1 MAADTGQQT
10 NSAGLVLMHDSTNAD
25 IDIIAIHGLD
35 TKSPNTWT
43 WKDPNDATK
52 QINWLQNAEML
63 PSVVGRAR
71 IFTCDWPADM
81 FQKSIPSTLEES
93 AQFLLH
99 SITLRLEQ
107 SRKAGEDRPLF
118 FIASCLGGIILIKAL
133 EIDRHNGDDIG
144 LSSLTAATRGIV
156 FLATPFQGT
165 AFEDMPDLT
174 VKVWAAFKDQTA
186 TALIEYTKEPT
197 PDLDELVR
205 RFIRLQQE
213 KDYHVF
219 AFWEAHDTSLLS
231 KIHLGWMFSKRAS
244 QAWYAVF
251 FLSVELFSPW
261 LLVLCLLWRLAFP
274 LYQPKQ
280 LVNKSSATAR
290 ILEEQRLDRCHALMN
305 KFGDRCDDYHH
316 VARKVKQIVEK
327 IREGTP
333 LEQADK
339 LIREKHYTTDRLKIE
354 RLSGRPLA
362 MDQCYINLAIVEQSG
377 QDAARSKKERET
389 APSPFSILDRQK
401 VEAPDKTM
409 QVELSAIFNE
419 RKGSDDRPM
428 HPRRILIRGRAGVGK
443 TTLCK
448 KIVYEFTKG
457 TWGKWNELF
466 DRVLWVPLRN
476 LKHEGRRKMPV
487 YAFEDLLS
495 HEFLPTNKRSL
506 AEALSRVLDA
516 ESSKTLF
523 LLDGLDEVSQDLTGD
538 AGMARFLNRLLS
550 QPSVI
555 ITARPSAAPPA
566 NLDLELET
574 IGFGPD
580 QVNEYIEKSFTN
592 PDTGATDQTKVGKVK
607 SFLQERWLLQGLVR
621 IPIQLDALCYTWD
634 DLQPDEIPNT
644 MTGMYK
650 KIALKLWKKDVERL
664 AKRHNGDLVTA
675 SQITSSDAEDLVA
688 DEVYFLEGL
697 AFTGLHN
704 DVIDFNAK
712 DRDVVSTEFRRQGML
727 LDKVLPH
734 LSFVRTSDPSSAA
747 KYRSYHFIHLTFQEY
762 FAARYFVRQWKNQGQ
777 LQFLTLRTRYDIFWR
792 FVAGLLDG
800 VGQAL
805 DFINTVEGEPLDL
818 LGPTHQR
825 LVMHCLSEISS
836 SLPMREMLEKRLAQ
850 WLLLESTFNKTALLA
865 SEVEFPELALKISL
879 LEESTDVQIRIMRS
893 LANRA
898 SIPPSIIEQ
907 VAARLDHAD
916 WVVRGNTVEV
926 LCRRSELPE
935 AVLKAVAARLDD
947 GKKNV
952 RHAAVE
958 ALGRRSE
965 LPEAVLKAV
974 AARLDDGK
982 KIVRYAA
989 VEALGRRSELP
1000 EAVLKA
1006 VAARLD
1012 DSDWY
1017 VQYTAVEAL
1026 GRRSELPE
1034 AVLKAVAAWL
1044 DDDNEDVR
1052 RAAVK
1057 ALDGRSE
1064 LPEAVLKAVAARLDD
1079 SDWYVQYTAVEA
1091 LGRRSELPEAM
1102 LMAVAARLDDGNWYV
1117 RHAAVE
1123 ALCGRLELP
1132 EAVLMAVAAR
1142 LNHVDWLVRG
1152 AAVKAL
1158 GGRSELPEAVL
1169 MAVAARL
1176 NHADWLV
1183 RSAAVEALYG
1193 RLELPE
1199 VAWIDHA
1206 DWLVRGAAV
1215 QALCGRSELP
1225 EAARLDDGDKNVQGA
1240 AIEALDG
1247 RSELLDAVLI
1257 AVAARINHAD
1267 WLVRRAAVR
1276 ALGRRLEL
1284 PQPVLTAVA
1293 ARVDHADWLVRRAA
1307 VKALCGRSELPEAAR
1322 LDDGDENVQGAVI
1335 EALDGRS
1342 ELPDTVLMAVAARLD
1357 YDDWRVRGAAVK
1369 ALGRRS
1375 ELPEAVLKAV
1385 AARLDDDYD
1394 EVRGAAVE
1402 ALGERSEL
1410 PDTVLMAVAAWVD
1423 HGNWRVRGAAVKALG
1438 RLSELPQAVLTAVAA
1453 RLDDDD
1459 DEVRGAAVEALGE
1472 RSELPEAV
1480 LMAVAARLNHVHRRV
1495 RDAAVEVL
1503 LHKNEKL
1510 SRILKGSLI
1519 ASFYKALLER
1529 SFMEQLSWYIEEDGY
1544 YVNMPGGI
1552 VSLSVDIP
1560 QNEVREW
1567 IKGARLSIYKRWGE
1581 LV

>member
-1 MAADTGQQT
+1 MSADTGQQT

-71 IFTCDWPADM
+71 IFICDWPADM

-99 SITLRLEQ
+99 SITLHLEQ
-107 SRKAGEDRPLF
+107 NRKAGEDRPLF

-251 FLSVELFSPW
+251 FLSVKLFSPW

-305 KFGDRCDDYHH
+305 KFGDRCNDYDH
-316 VARKVKQIVEK
+316 VAREVKQIVEK
-327 IREGTP
+327 IRQGTP

-389 APSPFSILDRQK
+389 APSSFSILDRQK

-409 QVELSAIFNE
+409 QVDLLAIFNE
-419 RKGSDDRPM
+419 RKGSDDRLI

-487 YAFEDLLS
+487 YGFEDLLS

-607 SFLQERWLLQGLVR
+607 SFLQERWLIQGLVR

-634 DLQPDEIPNT
+634 DFQPDEIPNT
-644 MTGMYK
+644 MTGMYQ

-734 LSFVRTSDPSSAA
+734 LSFVRTSGPSSAA

-777 LQFLTLRTRYDIFWR
+777 LQFLTLRSKTTGITASAPADFLRKHKYTARYDIFWR

-836 SLPMREMLEKRLAQ
+836 SLPRREMLEKRLAQ

-865 SEVEFPELALKISL
+865 SEVEFPELALKTSL

-893 LANRA
+893 LAHRA

-974 AARLDDGK
+974 AARLDDSDWY
-982 KIVRYAA
+982 VRYAA
-989 VEALGRRSELP
+989 VEALGRRL
-1000 EAVLKA
+1000 
-1006 VAARLD
+1006 
-1012 DSDWY
+1012 
-1017 VQYTAVEAL
+1017 
-1026 GRRSELPE
+1026 ELPE

-1091 LGRRSELPEAM
+1091 LGRRSELPEAV

-1183 RSAAVEALYG
+1183 RGAAVEALYG

-1215 QALCGRSELP
+1215 
-1225 EAARLDDGDKNVQGA
+1225 
-1240 AIEALDG
+1240 
-1247 RSELLDAVLI
+1247 
-1257 AVAARINHAD
+1257 
-1267 WLVRRAAVR
+1267 
-1276 ALGRRLEL
+1276 
-1284 PQPVLTAVA
+1284 
-1293 ARVDHADWLVRRAA
+1293 
-1307 VKALCGRSELPEAAR
+1307 KALCGRSELPEAAR
-1322 LDDGDENVQGAVI
+1322 LDDGDENVQGAAI

-1342 ELPDTVLMAVAARLD
+1342 ELPDTVLIAVAARLD

-1375 ELPEAVLKAV
+1375 ELPQAVLTAV

-1394 EVRGAAVE
+1394 EVRDAAVE

-1410 PDTVLMAVAAWVD
+1410 PDTVLMAVAARLNYD
-1423 HGNWRVRGAAVKALG
+1423 NWRVRGAAVKALG
-1438 RLSELPQAVLTAVAA
+1438 RRSELPQAVLTAVAA
-1453 RLDDDD
+1453 RLDDDH

>member
-1 MAADTGQQT
+1 MAADTVQQT
-10 NSAGLVLMHDSTNAD
+10 NSEGLVLMHDSTNAD

-93 AQFLLH
+93 AKFLLN

-107 SRKAGEDRPLF
+107 NRNAGEDRPLF

-133 EIDRHNGDDIG
+133 EIDHHNGDDTS

-165 AFEDMPDLT
+165 AFKDMPDLT

-231 KIHLGWMFSKRAS
+231 KIYLGWLFSKRAS

-251 FLSVELFSPW
+251 CLSVALFSPW
-261 LLVLCLLWRLAFP
+261 LLVLCLLWGLAFP

-280 LVNKSSATAR
+280 LVNKSSATAK

-305 KFGDRCDDYHH
+305 KFGDRCNDYHH

-419 RKGSDDRPM
+419 RKGSDDRLM

-495 HEFLPTNKRSL
+495 HDFLPTNKRSL

-555 ITARPSAAPPA
+555 ITARPSAPPPA
-566 NLDLELET
+566 SLDLELET

-607 SFLQERWLLQGLVR
+607 SFLQERWLIQGLVR
-621 IPIQLDALCYTWD
+621 IPIQLDALCYVWD
-634 DLQPDEIPNT
+634 DFEPDEIPNT
-644 MTGMYK
+644 MTGIYK

-664 AKRHNGDLVTA
+664 AKRHNGDPVTA

-712 DRDVVSTEFRRQGML
+712 DRDVVSTEFRRQGIL

-734 LSFVRTSDPSSAA
+734 ISFMRTSDPSSAA

-777 LQFLTLRTRYDIFWR
+777 LQFLTLGSKGTGTTASAPADFLRKHKYTARYDIFWR

-800 VGQAL
+800 IGQAL

-836 SLPMREMLEKRLAQ
+836 SLPKREMLEKRLAQ
-850 WLLLESTFNKTALLA
+850 WLLFESTFNKTALLA
-865 SEVEFPELALKISL
+865 SEVEFPELALKTSL
-879 LEESTDVQIRIMRS
+879 LEESTDVYRRILRS
-893 LANRA
+893 LVNRA

-907 VAARLDHAD
+907 VAARLDDGD
-916 WVVRGNTVEV
+916 WIVRGAAVEA
-926 LCRRSELPE
+926 LGGRSELPE

-947 GKKNV
+947 GEKGV
-952 RHAAVE
+952 RRAAVE
-958 ALGRRSE
+958 ALGGRSE

-974 AARLDDGK
+974 AARLDDGDED
-982 KIVRYAA
+982 VRGAAVEALGGRSELPEAVFKAMAARLDDGDWYVRLAA

-1000 EAVLKA
+1000 EAVL
-1006 VAARLD
+1006 
-1012 DSDWY
+1012 
-1017 VQYTAVEAL
+1017 
-1026 GRRSELPE
+1026 
-1034 AVLKAVAAWL
+1034 
-1044 DDDNEDVR
+1044 
-1052 RAAVK
+1052 
-1057 ALDGRSE
+1057 
-1064 LPEAVLKAVAARLDD
+1064 
-1079 SDWYVQYTAVEA
+1079 
-1091 LGRRSELPEAM
+1091 
-1102 LMAVAARLDDGNWYV
+1102 MAVAARLDDVEWDV

-1123 ALCGRLELP
+1123 ALRGRSELPEAARLDDGDDAVEALGGRPELP
-1132 EAVLMAVAAR
+1132 EAVLMTAAAR
-1142 LNHVDWLVRG
+1142 LNHDDWLVRG
-1152 AAVKAL
+1152 AAVEAL

-1176 NHADWLV
+1176 DHADWRV
-1183 RSAAVEALYG
+1183 RGAAVEALCG
-1193 RLELPE
+1193 RSELPE
-1199 VAWIDHA
+1199 AVLMAVAAWLDHD

-1215 QALCGRSELP
+1215 EALCGRSELPEAVLMAVAAWLDHDDWLVRGAAAEALCGRSELP
-1225 EAARLDDGDKNVQGA
+1225 EAAR
-1240 AIEALDG
+1240 
-1247 RSELLDAVLI
+1247 
-1257 AVAARINHAD
+1257 
-1267 WLVRRAAVR
+1267 
-1276 ALGRRLEL
+1276 
-1284 PQPVLTAVA
+1284 
-1293 ARVDHADWLVRRAA
+1293 
-1307 VKALCGRSELPEAAR
+1307 R
-1322 LDDGDENVQGAVI
+1322 LDNGDENV
-1335 EALDGRS
+1335 R
-1342 ELPDTVLMAVAARLD
+1342 R
-1357 YDDWRVRGAAVK
+1357 AAVK

-1375 ELPEAVLKAV
+1375 ELPK
-1385 AARLDDDYD
+1385 
-1394 EVRGAAVE
+1394 
-1402 ALGERSEL
+1402 
-1410 PDTVLMAVAAWVD
+1410 
-1423 HGNWRVRGAAVKALG
+1423 
-1438 RLSELPQAVLTAVAA
+1438 AVLTAVAA

-1459 DEVRGAAVEALGE
+1459 DDVRRVAVEI
-1472 RSELPEAV
+1472 
-1480 LMAVAARLNHVHRRV
+1480 
-1495 RDAAVEVL
+1495 L
-1503 LHKNEKL
+1503 LYRNEKL

-1529 SFMEQLSWYIEEDGY
+1529 SFTEQLSWYIQEDGY

-1552 VSLSVDIP
+1552 VSLSVDVP
-1560 QNEVREW
+1560 QDEVREW
-1567 IKGARLSIYKRWGE
+1567 IKGARLSIYNRWEE
-1581 LV
+1581 LIQPLVLLG

>member
-1 MAADTGQQT
+1 MAADTSQQT

-107 SRKAGEDRPLF
+107 NRKAGEDRPLF

-165 AFEDMPDLT
+165 AFKDMPDLT

-197 PDLDELVR
+197 PELDELVR

-219 AFWEAHDTSLLS
+219 AFWEAHETSLLS
-231 KIHLGWMFSKRAS
+231 KIYLGWLFSKRAS

-251 FLSVELFSPW
+251 CLSVARFSPW

-280 LVNKSSATAR
+280 LVNKSSATAK
-290 ILEEQRLDRCHALMN
+290 ILDEQRLDRCHVLMN
-305 KFGDRCDDYHH
+305 KFGDRCNDYHH

-327 IREGTP
+327 IRKGTP

-339 LIREKHYTTDRLKIE
+339 LIREKHYTTDRLKVE

-377 QDAARSKKERET
+377 QDAARSKRERET

-516 ESSKTLF
+516 KSSKTLF

-538 AGMARFLNRLLS
+538 TGMARFLNRLLS

-555 ITARPSAAPPA
+555 ITARPSVAPPA

-607 SFLQERWLLQGLVR
+607 SFLRERWLIQGLVR

-634 DLQPDEIPNT
+634 GFQPDEIPNT

-650 KIALKLWKKDVERL
+650 RIALKLWKKDVERL

-712 DRDVVSTEFRRQGML
+712 DRDVVSTEFRRQGIL

-734 LSFVRTSDPSSAA
+734 ISFVRTSDPSSAA

-777 LQFLTLRTRYDIFWR
+777 LQFLTLGTRYDIFWR

-836 SLPMREMLEKRLAQ
+836 SLPMREMLGKRLAQ

-865 SEVEFPELALKISL
+865 REVEFPELALKTSL
-879 LEESTDVQIRIMRS
+879 LEESTDVQIRILRS
-893 LANRA
+893 LGNRA

-907 VAARLDHAD
+907 VAARLDDGD
-916 WVVRGNTVEV
+916 WIVRGAAVEALGGRSELPEAV
-926 LCRRSELPE
+926 LKVVAARLDDGKKGVRRAAVEALVGRSELPE

-947 GKKNV
+947 GDWYM
-952 RHAAVE
+952 RHTAVE
-958 ALGRRSE
+958 ALGGQSE
-965 LPEAVLKAV
+965 LPEAVLTAV
-974 AARLDDGK
+974 AARLDDEDND
-982 KIVRYAA
+982 VRRVA
-989 VEALGRRSELP
+989 VEALGR
-1000 EAVLKA
+1000 
-1006 VAARLD
+1006 
-1012 DSDWY
+1012 
-1017 VQYTAVEAL
+1017 
-1026 GRRSELPE
+1026 
-1034 AVLKAVAAWL
+1034 
-1044 DDDNEDVR
+1044 
-1052 RAAVK
+1052 
-1057 ALDGRSE
+1057 
-1064 LPEAVLKAVAARLDD
+1064 
-1079 SDWYVQYTAVEA
+1079 
-1091 LGRRSELPEAM
+1091 
-1102 LMAVAARLDDGNWYV
+1102 
-1117 RHAAVE
+1117 
-1123 ALCGRLELP
+1123 
-1132 EAVLMAVAAR
+1132 
-1142 LNHVDWLVRG
+1142 
-1152 AAVKAL
+1152 
-1158 GGRSELPEAVL
+1158 RSELPEAVL

-1176 NHADWLV
+1176 NDVEWDVQHA
-1183 RSAAVEALYG
+1183 AAEAL
-1193 RLELPE
+1193 R
-1199 VAWIDHA
+1199 
-1206 DWLVRGAAV
+1206 
-1215 QALCGRSELP
+1215 GRSELP
-1225 EAARLDDGDKNVQGA
+1225 EAARLDDGDDAVKALGGRPELAEAVLMTAAARLNHDDWLVRGAAVEALGRQSELPEAVLTAVAAQLNHADWRVQGA
-1240 AIEALDG
+1240 AVKALG
-1247 RSELLDAVLI
+1247 RRSELPDAVLI
-1257 AVAARINHAD
+1257 AV
-1267 WLVRRAAVR
+1267 
-1276 ALGRRLEL
+1276 
-1284 PQPVLTAVA
+1284 
-1293 ARVDHADWLVRRAA
+1293 
-1307 VKALCGRSELPEAAR
+1307 AAR
-1322 LDDGDENVQGAVI
+1322 LDDGDENVQGAAV
-1335 EALDGRS
+1335 EALCGRS
-1342 ELPDTVLMAVAARLD
+1342 GLPDAVLMAVAAQLD
-1357 YDDWRVRGAAVK
+1357 HA
-1369 ALGRRS
+1369 
-1375 ELPEAVLKAV
+1375 
-1385 AARLDDDYD
+1385 
-1394 EVRGAAVE
+1394 
-1402 ALGERSEL
+1402 
-1410 PDTVLMAVAAWVD
+1410 
-1423 HGNWRVRGAAVKALG
+1423 NWRVRGVAIETLC
-1438 RLSELPQAVLTAVAA
+1438 RL
-1453 RLDDDD
+1453 
-1459 DEVRGAAVEALGE
+1459 
-1472 RSELPEAV
+1472 SELPEAV
-1480 LMAVAARLNHVHRRV
+1480 LMAVAARLDHDDWLV
-1495 RDAAVEVL
+1495 RGAAVEALCGRSELPDAVL
-1503 LHKNEKL
+1503 MAVAARLDDGDENVQGAAIEALGGRSELPDALLMALAARLDNDDWRVRRAAVKALGRRSELPKAVLTAVAARLDDEDNDVRRVAVKALGRRSELPKAVLTAVAARLDDDDNDVRSVAVEILLYRSEKL

-1519 ASFYKALLER
+1519 ASFFKALLEW
-1529 SFMEQLSWYIEEDGY
+1529 SFTEQLSWYIQEDGY

-1552 VSLSVDIP
+1552 VSLSVDVP
-1560 QNEVREW
+1560 QDEVREW
-1567 IKGARLSIYKRWGE
+1567 IRGARLSIYNRWEE
-1581 LV
+1581 LIQPLVLLGGRRI

>member
-1 MAADTGQQT
+1 MTFLRRDSVLVEEPNGEGRCRFADVLAQMRRDGERDAKLPSSSRSPFCLYVWSDIAGQNQTLLPKSSQEPPDFLCIADSLFIRGFFSPSVSLRVWHSKSSWPRTKAWTFCAGIRPGAEVEAPPQVMAADTGQQT

-107 SRKAGEDRPLF
+107 NRKAGEDRPLF

-144 LSSLTAATRGIV
+144 LCSLTAATRGIV

-165 AFEDMPDLT
+165 AFKDMPDLT

-186 TALIEYTKEPT
+186 TALIEYTKEPM

-205 RFIRLQQE
+205 RFIRLQQ
-213 KDYHVF
+213 KRDYHVF

-231 KIHLGWMFSKRAS
+231 KIYLGWLFSKRAS
-244 QAWYAVF
+244 QAWYAVLG
-251 FLSVELFSPW
+251 LSVALFSPW

-327 IREGTP
+327 IREGNP

-377 QDAARSKKERET
+377 QDAARSKKGRET

-409 QVELSAIFNE
+409 QVELSAIFNQ
-419 RKGSDDRPM
+419 RKGSDNRPM

-607 SFLQERWLLQGLVR
+607 SFLQERWLIQGLVR

-634 DLQPDEIPNT
+634 DFQPDEIPNT
-644 MTGMYK
+644 MTGMYQ

-697 AFTGLHN
+697 AFTGLQN

-734 LSFVRTSDPSSAA
+734 ISFVRTSDPSSAA

-762 FAARYFVRQWKNQGQ
+762 FAARYFVRQWKNQEQ
-777 LQFLTLRTRYDIFWR
+777 LQFLTLRSKGTGTTASAPTDFLRKHKYTARYDIFWR

-850 WLLLESTFNKTALLA
+850 WLLLESTLNKTALLA
-865 SEVEFPELALKISL
+865 SEVEFPELALKTSL
-879 LEESTDVQIRIMRS
+879 LEESTDVQIRILRS
-893 LANRA
+893 LVNRA
-898 SIPPSIIEQ
+898 SIPLSIIEQ

-916 WVVRGNTVEV
+916 FLVRCNT
-926 LCRRSELPE
+926 
-935 AVLKAVAARLDD
+935 
-947 GKKNV
+947 
-952 RHAAVE
+952 VE
-958 ALGRRSE
+958 ALGRRS
-965 LPEAVLKAV
+965 
-974 AARLDDGK
+974 G
-982 KIVRYAA
+982 
-989 VEALGRRSELP
+989 
-1000 EAVLKA
+1000 
-1006 VAARLD
+1006 
-1012 DSDWY
+1012 
-1017 VQYTAVEAL
+1017 
-1026 GRRSELPE
+1026 
-1034 AVLKAVAAWL
+1034 
-1044 DDDNEDVR
+1044 
-1052 RAAVK
+1052 
-1057 ALDGRSE
+1057 
-1064 LPEAVLKAVAARLDD
+1064 
-1079 SDWYVQYTAVEA
+1079 
-1091 LGRRSELPEAM
+1091 
-1102 LMAVAARLDDGNWYV
+1102 
-1117 RHAAVE
+1117 
-1123 ALCGRLELP
+1123 
-1132 EAVLMAVAAR
+1132 
-1142 LNHVDWLVRG
+1142 
-1152 AAVKAL
+1152 
-1158 GGRSELPEAVL
+1158 
-1169 MAVAARL
+1169 
-1176 NHADWLV
+1176 
-1183 RSAAVEALYG
+1183 
-1193 RLELPE
+1193 
-1199 VAWIDHA
+1199 
-1206 DWLVRGAAV
+1206 
-1215 QALCGRSELP
+1215 
-1225 EAARLDDGDKNVQGA
+1225 
-1240 AIEALDG
+1240 
-1247 RSELLDAVLI
+1247 
-1257 AVAARINHAD
+1257 
-1267 WLVRRAAVR
+1267 
-1276 ALGRRLEL
+1276 
-1284 PQPVLTAVA
+1284 
-1293 ARVDHADWLVRRAA
+1293 
-1307 VKALCGRSELPEAAR
+1307 
-1322 LDDGDENVQGAVI
+1322 
-1335 EALDGRS
+1335 
-1342 ELPDTVLMAVAARLD
+1342 
-1357 YDDWRVRGAAVK
+1357 
-1369 ALGRRS
+1369 
-1375 ELPEAVLKAV
+1375 LPEAVLKAV
-1385 AARLDDDYD
+1385 AARLDDDD
-1394 EVRGAAVE
+1394 EDVR
-1402 ALGERSEL
+1402 
-1410 PDTVLMAVAAWVD
+1410 P
-1423 HGNWRVRGAAVKALG
+1423 
-1438 RLSELPQAVLTAVAA
+1438 P
-1453 RLDDDD
+1453 
-1459 DEVRGAAVEALGE
+1459 
-1472 RSELPEAV
+1472 P
-1480 LMAVAARLNHVHRRV
+1480 
-1495 RDAAVEVL
+1495 
-1503 LHKNEKL
+1503 
-1510 SRILKGSLI
+1510 SR
-1519 ASFYKALLER
+1519 
-1529 SFMEQLSWYIEEDGY
+1529 
-1544 YVNMPGGI
+1544 P
-1552 VSLSVDIP
+1552 
-1560 QNEVREW
+1560 
-1567 IKGARLSIYKRWGE
+1567 
-1581 LV
+1581 

>member
-1 MAADTGQQT
+1 MAADTVQQT
-10 NSAGLVLMHDSTNAD
+10 NSEGLVLMHDSTNAD

-93 AQFLLH
+93 AKFLLN

-107 SRKAGEDRPLF
+107 NRNAGEDRPLF

-133 EIDRHNGDDIG
+133 EIDHHNGDDTS

-165 AFEDMPDLT
+165 AFKDMPDLT

-231 KIHLGWMFSKRAS
+231 KIYLGWLFSKRAS

-251 FLSVELFSPW
+251 CLSVALFSPW
-261 LLVLCLLWRLAFP
+261 LLVLCLLWGLAFP

-280 LVNKSSATAR
+280 LVNKSSATAK

-305 KFGDRCDDYHH
+305 KFGDRCNDYHH

-419 RKGSDDRPM
+419 RKGSDDRLM

-495 HEFLPTNKRSL
+495 HDFLPTNKRSL

-566 NLDLELET
+566 NLDLELEA

-580 QVNEYIEKSFTN
+580 QVYEYIKKSFTN

-607 SFLQERWLLQGLVR
+607 SFLRERWLIQGLVR

-634 DLQPDEIPNT
+634 DFQPDEIPNT
-644 MTGMYK
+644 MTGMYQ

-675 SQITSSDAEDLVA
+675 SHITSSDAEDLVA

-734 LSFVRTSDPSSAA
+734 ISFMRTSDPSSAA

-762 FAARYFVRQWKNQGQ
+762 FAARYFVRQWKNQEQ
-777 LQFLTLRTRYDIFWR
+777 LQFLTLRSKGTGTTASAPADFLRKHKYTARYDIFWR

-800 VGQAL
+800 IGQAL

-836 SLPMREMLEKRLAQ
+836 SLPKREMLEKRLAQ
-850 WLLLESTFNKTALLA
+850 WLLFESTFNKTALLA
-865 SEVEFPELALKISL
+865 SEVEFPELALKTSL
-879 LEESTDVQIRIMRS
+879 LEESTDVYRRILRS
-893 LANRA
+893 LVNRA

-907 VAARLDHAD
+907 VAARLDDGD
-916 WVVRGNTVEV
+916 WIVRGAAVEA
-926 LCRRSELPE
+926 LGGRSELPE

-947 GKKNV
+947 GEKGV
-952 RHAAVE
+952 RRAAVE
-958 ALGRRSE
+958 ALGGRSE

-974 AARLDDGK
+974 AARLDDGDED
-982 KIVRYAA
+982 VRGAAVEALGGRSELPEAAFKAMAARLDDGDWYVRLAA

-1000 EAVLKA
+1000 EAVL
-1006 VAARLD
+1006 
-1012 DSDWY
+1012 
-1017 VQYTAVEAL
+1017 
-1026 GRRSELPE
+1026 
-1034 AVLKAVAAWL
+1034 
-1044 DDDNEDVR
+1044 
-1052 RAAVK
+1052 
-1057 ALDGRSE
+1057 
-1064 LPEAVLKAVAARLDD
+1064 
-1079 SDWYVQYTAVEA
+1079 
-1091 LGRRSELPEAM
+1091 
-1102 LMAVAARLDDGNWYV
+1102 MAVAARLDDVEWDV

-1123 ALCGRLELP
+1123 ALRGRSELPEAARLDDGDDAVEALGGRPELP
-1132 EAVLMAVAAR
+1132 EAVLMTAAAR
-1142 LNHVDWLVRG
+1142 LNHDDWLVRG
-1152 AAVKAL
+1152 AAVEAL

-1176 NHADWLV
+1176 
-1183 RSAAVEALYG
+1183 
-1193 RLELPE
+1193 
-1199 VAWIDHA
+1199 DHD

-1215 QALCGRSELP
+1215 EALCGRSELPEAVLMAVAAWLDHDDWLVRGAAAEALCGRSELP
-1225 EAARLDDGDKNVQGA
+1225 EAAR
-1240 AIEALDG
+1240 
-1247 RSELLDAVLI
+1247 
-1257 AVAARINHAD
+1257 
-1267 WLVRRAAVR
+1267 
-1276 ALGRRLEL
+1276 
-1284 PQPVLTAVA
+1284 
-1293 ARVDHADWLVRRAA
+1293 
-1307 VKALCGRSELPEAAR
+1307 R
-1322 LDDGDENVQGAVI
+1322 LDNGDENVQGAAI
-1335 EALDGRS
+1335 DAQGGRS
-1342 ELPDTVLMAVAARLD
+1342 ELPDAVLMAVAARLD
-1357 YDDWRVRGAAVK
+1357 NDDWRVRRAAVK

-1375 ELPEAVLKAV
+1375 ELPK
-1385 AARLDDDYD
+1385 
-1394 EVRGAAVE
+1394 
-1402 ALGERSEL
+1402 
-1410 PDTVLMAVAAWVD
+1410 
-1423 HGNWRVRGAAVKALG
+1423 
-1438 RLSELPQAVLTAVAA
+1438 AVLTAVAA

-1459 DEVRGAAVEALGE
+1459 DDVRRVAVEI
-1472 RSELPEAV
+1472 
-1480 LMAVAARLNHVHRRV
+1480 
-1495 RDAAVEVL
+1495 L
-1503 LHKNEKL
+1503 LYRNEKL

-1529 SFMEQLSWYIEEDGY
+1529 SFTEQLSWYIQEDGY

-1552 VSLSVDIP
+1552 VSLSVDVP
-1560 QNEVREW
+1560 QDEVREW
-1567 IKGARLSIYKRWGE
+1567 IKGARLSIYERWGE
-1581 LV
+1581 LIQPLVLLGG

>member
-1 MAADTGQQT
+1 MAADTSQQT

-107 SRKAGEDRPLF
+107 NRKAGEDRPLF

-165 AFEDMPDLT
+165 AFKDMPDLT

-197 PDLDELVR
+197 PELDELVR

-219 AFWEAHDTSLLS
+219 AFWEAHETSLLS
-231 KIHLGWMFSKRAS
+231 KIYLGWLFSKRAS

-251 FLSVELFSPW
+251 CLSVARFSPW

-280 LVNKSSATAR
+280 LVNKSSATAK
-290 ILEEQRLDRCHALMN
+290 ILDEQRLDRCHVLMN
-305 KFGDRCDDYHH
+305 KFGDRCNDYHH

-327 IREGTP
+327 IRKGTP

-362 MDQCYINLAIVEQSG
+362 MDQCYINLAIVEQSD
-377 QDAARSKKERET
+377 QDAARSKKGRET

-516 ESSKTLF
+516 KSSKTLF

-538 AGMARFLNRLLS
+538 TGMARFLSRLLS

-555 ITARPSAAPPA
+555 ITARPSVAPPA

-607 SFLQERWLLQGLVR
+607 SFLQERWLIQGLVR
-621 IPIQLDALCYTWD
+621 IPIQLGALCYVWD
-634 DLQPDEIPNT
+634 DFEPDVIPNT
-644 MTGMYK
+644 MTGIYK

-712 DRDVVSTEFRRQGML
+712 DRDFVSTEFRRQGML
-727 LDKVLPH
+727 LEKVLPH
-734 LSFVRTSDPSSAA
+734 ISFVRTSDPSSAA

-777 LQFLTLRTRYDIFWR
+777 LQFLTLGSKGTGTTASAPADFLRKHKYTARYDIFWR

-805 DFINTVEGEPLDL
+805 NFINTVEGEPLDL

-865 SEVEFPELALKISL
+865 SEVEFPELALKTSL
-879 LEESTDVQIRIMRS
+879 LEESTDVQIRILRS
-893 LANRA
+893 LGNRA
-898 SIPPSIIEQ
+898 SIPLSIIEQ

-916 WVVRGNTVEV
+916 KNM
-926 LCRRSELPE
+926 RR
-935 AVLKAVAARLDD
+935 
-947 GKKNV
+947 
-952 RHAAVE
+952 AAVE

-974 AARLDDGK
+974 
-982 KIVRYAA
+982 V
-989 VEALGRRSELP
+989 
-1000 EAVLKA
+1000 
-1006 VAARLD
+1006 
-1012 DSDWY
+1012 
-1017 VQYTAVEAL
+1017 
-1026 GRRSELPE
+1026 
-1034 AVLKAVAAWL
+1034 AWL
-1044 DDDNEDVR
+1044 NDDDKDVR
-1052 RAAVK
+1052 RAAV
-1057 ALDGRSE
+1057 E
-1064 LPEAVLKAVAARLDD
+1064 
-1079 SDWYVQYTAVEA
+1079 
-1091 LGRRSELPEAM
+1091 
-1102 LMAVAARLDDGNWYV
+1102 
-1117 RHAAVE
+1117 
-1123 ALCGRLELP
+1123 
-1132 EAVLMAVAAR
+1132 
-1142 LNHVDWLVRG
+1142 
-1152 AAVKAL
+1152 AL

-1176 NHADWLV
+1176 EDDDGKENVRHA
-1183 RSAAVEALYG
+1183 AAEALG
-1193 RLELPE
+1193 
-1199 VAWIDHA
+1199 
-1206 DWLVRGAAV
+1206 
-1215 QALCGRSELP
+1215 GRSELP
-1225 EAARLDDGDKNVQGA
+1225 EA
-1240 AIEALDG
+1240 
-1247 RSELLDAVLI
+1247 
-1257 AVAARINHAD
+1257 
-1267 WLVRRAAVR
+1267 
-1276 ALGRRLEL
+1276 
-1284 PQPVLTAVA
+1284 VLTAVA
-1293 ARVDHADWLVRRAA
+1293 ARLDNDDDDLPEALLTALAARLDDDDDARGAA
-1307 VKALCGRSELPEAAR
+1307 VEALCGRSELPEAAR
-1322 LDDGDENVQGAVI
+1322 LDDGDENVQGAAI

-1375 ELPEAVLKAV
+1375 ELP
-1385 AARLDDDYD
+1385 
-1394 EVRGAAVE
+1394 
-1402 ALGERSEL
+1402 
-1410 PDTVLMAVAAWVD
+1410 
-1423 HGNWRVRGAAVKALG
+1423 
-1438 RLSELPQAVLTAVAA
+1438 QAVLTAVAA
-1453 RLDDDD
+1453 RLDDDG
-1459 DEVRGAAVEALGE
+1459 DEVRRAAVEALGE

-1480 LMAVAARLNHVHRRV
+1480 LMAVAARLNHVDWRV

-1503 LHKNEKL
+1503 LHRNEKL
-1510 SRILKGSLI
+1510 SRILQGSLI

-1529 SFMEQLSWYIEEDGY
+1529 SFGEQLSWYIEEDRY
-1544 YVNMPGGI
+1544 CVNMPGGI
-1552 VSLSVDIP
+1552 VLLSVDIP

-1567 IKGARLSIYKRWGE
+1567 IKGARLSIYERWGE

>member
-107 SRKAGEDRPLF
+107 NRKAGEDRPLF

-165 AFEDMPDLT
+165 AFKDMPDLT

-219 AFWEAHDTSLLS
+219 AFWEAHETSLLS
-231 KIHLGWMFSKRAS
+231 KIYLGWLFSRRAS

-251 FLSVELFSPW
+251 CLSVALFSPW

-280 LVNKSSATAR
+280 LVNKSSATAK

-305 KFGDRCDDYHH
+305 KFGDRCNDYHH

-401 VEAPDKTM
+401 LEAPDKTM

-419 RKGSDDRPM
+419 RKGSDDRLM

-495 HEFLPTNKRSL
+495 HDFLPTNKRSL

-555 ITARPSAAPPA
+555 ITARPSAPPPA
-566 NLDLELET
+566 SLDLELET

-607 SFLQERWLLQGLVR
+607 SFLQERWLIQGLVR
-621 IPIQLDALCYTWD
+621 IPIQLDALCYVWD
-634 DLQPDEIPNT
+634 DFEPDEIPNT
-644 MTGMYK
+644 MTGIYK

-664 AKRHNGDLVTA
+664 AKRHNGDPVTA

-712 DRDVVSTEFRRQGML
+712 DRDVVSTEFKRQGML

-734 LSFVRTSDPSSAA
+734 ISFVRTSDPSSAA

-777 LQFLTLRTRYDIFWR
+777 LQFLTLRSKGTGTKASAPADFLRKHKYTARYDIFWR

-805 DFINTVEGEPLDL
+805 DFINTVEEEPLDL

-825 LVMHCLSEISS
+825 LV
-836 SLPMREMLEKRLAQ
+836 
-850 WLLLESTFNKTALLA
+850 
-865 SEVEFPELALKISL
+865 
-879 LEESTDVQIRIMRS
+879 
-893 LANRA
+893 
-898 SIPPSIIEQ
+898 
-907 VAARLDHAD
+907 
-916 WVVRGNTVEV
+916 
-926 LCRRSELPE
+926 
-935 AVLKAVAARLDD
+935 AARLDD
-947 GKKNV
+947 DDEDV
-952 RHAAVE
+952 RRAAVE

-974 AARLDDGK
+974 AARLNDGDWY
-982 KIVRYAA
+982 VRYAA
-989 VEALGRRSELP
+989 VKALGGRSELPEAVLIAVAARLNDGKKKVRHTAAEALGGRSELPEAVLTAVAARLDDDDDGVRYAAVKALGGQSELPEAVLTAVAAWLNDDDVDVRGAAVIALSRRLELPEAVLKAVAARLNDGKGYVRGTAVEALGRRSELPEAVLKAIAARLDDDDWYVRKAAVYALCRRLELPEAVLTAVAARLDDDDEDVRDGAVAALGRRSELP

-1006 VAARLD
+1006 VAARLNNGEG
-1012 DSDWY
+1012 Y
-1017 VQYTAVEAL
+1017 VWRAAVAAL
-1026 GRRSELPE
+1026 GGRWELPE
-1034 AVLKAVAAWL
+1034 AVLSAWL
-1044 DDDNEDVR
+1044 DDDDDDDVR
-1052 RAAVK
+1052 GAAVE
-1057 ALDGRSE
+1057 ALGGRSE
-1064 LPEAVLKAVAARLDD
+1064 LPEAVLKAVAARLNNGDRHILH
-1079 SDWYVQYTAVEA
+1079 VAAKA
-1091 LGRRSELPEAM
+1091 LGR
-1102 LMAVAARLDDGNWYV
+1102 
-1117 RHAAVE
+1117 
-1123 ALCGRLELP
+1123 RLELP
-1132 EAVLMAVAAR
+1132 EAVLKAVAAR
-1142 LNHVDWLVRG
+1142 LNDGDKTIRRAAVEILGEQSELPEAILKAVVARLDDDEDVRRAAVKALGGRSELLEAVLKAVAVWLNDADWFVRR

-1169 MAVAARL
+1169 
-1176 NHADWLV
+1176 
-1183 RSAAVEALYG
+1183 
-1193 RLELPE
+1193 
-1199 VAWIDHA
+1199 I
-1206 DWLVRGAAV
+1206 
-1215 QALCGRSELP
+1215 
-1225 EAARLDDGDKNVQGA
+1225 
-1240 AIEALDG
+1240 
-1247 RSELLDAVLI
+1247 
-1257 AVAARINHAD
+1257 
-1267 WLVRRAAVR
+1267 
-1276 ALGRRLEL
+1276 
-1284 PQPVLTAVA
+1284 
-1293 ARVDHADWLVRRAA
+1293 
-1307 VKALCGRSELPEAAR
+1307 
-1322 LDDGDENVQGAVI
+1322 
-1335 EALDGRS
+1335 
-1342 ELPDTVLMAVAARLD
+1342 
-1357 YDDWRVRGAAVK
+1357 
-1369 ALGRRS
+1369 
-1375 ELPEAVLKAV
+1375 
-1385 AARLDDDYD
+1385 
-1394 EVRGAAVE
+1394 
-1402 ALGERSEL
+1402 
-1410 PDTVLMAVAAWVD
+1410 
-1423 HGNWRVRGAAVKALG
+1423 
-1438 RLSELPQAVLTAVAA
+1438 AVAA

-1459 DEVRGAAVEALGE
+1459 EDVRRAAVEI
-1472 RSELPEAV
+1472 
-1480 LMAVAARLNHVHRRV
+1480 
-1495 RDAAVEVL
+1495 L
-1503 LHKNEKL
+1503 LYRNEKL
-1510 SRILKGSLI
+1510 SRILNGSLI

-1529 SFMEQLSWYIEEDGY
+1529 SFTEQLSWYIQEDGY

-1552 VSLSVDIP
+1552 VSLSVDVP
-1560 QNEVREW
+1560 QDEVREW
-1567 IKGARLSIYKRWGE
+1567 VKGARLSIYNRWEE
-1581 LV
+1581 LIQPLVLLG

>member
-1 MAADTGQQT
+1 MAADTVQQT
-10 NSAGLVLMHDSTNAD
+10 NSEGLVLMHDSTNAD

-93 AQFLLH
+93 AKFLLN
-99 SITLRLEQ
+99 SITLRLDQ
-107 SRKAGEDRPLF
+107 NRKAGEDRPLF

-133 EIDRHNGDDIG
+133 EIDHHNGDDTS

-165 AFEDMPDLT
+165 AFKDMPDLT

-231 KIHLGWMFSKRAS
+231 KIYLGWLFSKRAS

-251 FLSVELFSPW
+251 CLSVALFSPW
-261 LLVLCLLWRLAFP
+261 LLVLCLLWGLAFP

-280 LVNKSSATAR
+280 LVNKSSATAK

-305 KFGDRCDDYHH
+305 KFGDRCNDYHH

-409 QVELSAIFNE
+409 QVDLLAIFNE
-419 RKGSDDRPM
+419 RKGSDDRLI

-495 HEFLPTNKRSL
+495 HEFLPTNRRGL
-506 AEALSRVLDA
+506 VEALSRVLDA
-516 ESSKTLF
+516 KSSKTLF

-607 SFLQERWLLQGLVR
+607 SFLQERWLIQGLVR
-621 IPIQLDALCYTWD
+621 IPIQLDALCYVWD
-634 DLQPDEIPNT
+634 DFEPDEIPNT
-644 MTGMYK
+644 MTGIYN

-712 DRDVVSTEFRRQGML
+712 DRDVVSMEFRRQGVL

-734 LSFVRTSDPSSAA
+734 ISFVRTSDPSSAA

-777 LQFLTLRTRYDIFWR
+777 LQFLTLSSKGTGTTASAPADFLRKHKYTARYDIFWR

-825 LVMHCLSEISS
+825 LV
-836 SLPMREMLEKRLAQ
+836 
-850 WLLLESTFNKTALLA
+850 
-865 SEVEFPELALKISL
+865 
-879 LEESTDVQIRIMRS
+879 
-893 LANRA
+893 
-898 SIPPSIIEQ
+898 
-907 VAARLDHAD
+907 AARLDND
-916 WVVRGNTVEV
+916 DDDVRGAAVEA
-926 LCRRSELPE
+926 LGGRSELPE
-935 AVLKAVAARLDD
+935 AVLTAVVARLNDGDEDVRGAAVEALCGLSELPEAVLTAVAARLDD
-947 GKKNV
+947 DDDDTEV
-952 RHAAVE
+952 RRAAVE
-958 ALGRRSE
+958 ALC
-965 LPEAVLKAV
+965 
-974 AARLDDGK
+974 
-982 KIVRYAA
+982 
-989 VEALGRRSELP
+989 
-1000 EAVLKA
+1000 
-1006 VAARLD
+1006 
-1012 DSDWY
+1012 
-1017 VQYTAVEAL
+1017 
-1026 GRRSELPE
+1026 
-1034 AVLKAVAAWL
+1034 
-1044 DDDNEDVR
+1044 
-1052 RAAVK
+1052 
-1057 ALDGRSE
+1057 GRSE
-1064 LPEAVLKAVAARLDD
+1064 LPEAVLKAIAARLNDGHWRVR
-1079 SDWYVQYTAVEA
+1079 SAAVKA
-1091 LGRRSELPEAM
+1091 LCGRSELPEAV
-1102 LMAVAARLDDGNWYV
+1102 LKAIAARLNDGHWFM
-1117 RHAAVE
+1117 RSAAVK

-1132 EAVLMAVAAR
+1132 EAVLTAVVAR
-1142 LNHVDWLVRG
+1142 LNDGDEDVRG
-1152 AAVKAL
+1152 AAV
-1158 GGRSELPEAVL
+1158 E
-1169 MAVAARL
+1169 
-1176 NHADWLV
+1176 
-1183 RSAAVEALYG
+1183 
-1193 RLELPE
+1193 
-1199 VAWIDHA
+1199 
-1206 DWLVRGAAV
+1206 
-1215 QALCGRSELP
+1215 ALCGRSELP
-1225 EAARLDDGDKNVQGA
+1225 EAVLKAIAARLDDGN
-1240 AIEALDG
+1240 
-1247 RSELLDAVLI
+1247 
-1257 AVAARINHAD
+1257 
-1267 WLVRRAAVR
+1267 WLVRRAAVT
-1276 ALGRRLEL
+1276 ALCGRSELPEAVLKAMAARLNDDDVPVRSAAVYVLCRRLEL
-1284 PQPVLTAVA
+1284 PEAVLKAMAARLDDDDVPVRRAAVYALCRRLELPEAVLTAVA
-1293 ARVDHADWLVRRAA
+1293 ARLDDDDVDVRSAAVYALCRRLELPEAVLTAVVARLNDGDEDVRRAA
-1307 VKALCGRSELPEAAR
+1307 VKALCGRSELPEAVLTAW
-1322 LDDGDENVQGAVI
+1322 LDN
-1335 EALDGRS
+1335 
-1342 ELPDTVLMAVAARLD
+1342 
-1357 YDDWRVRGAAVK
+1357 DDDDVRRAAVE

-1375 ELPEAVLKAV
+1375 ELPE
-1385 AARLDDDYD
+1385 
-1394 EVRGAAVE
+1394 
-1402 ALGERSEL
+1402 
-1410 PDTVLMAVAAWVD
+1410 
-1423 HGNWRVRGAAVKALG
+1423 
-1438 RLSELPQAVLTAVAA
+1438 AVLTAVAA

-1459 DEVRGAAVEALGE
+1459 VHVRSAAVEALGGQSE
-1472 RSELPEAV
+1472 LPEAVLTAVAARLDVDDDVDVRRAAVEALCGRSELPEAV
-1480 LMAVAARLNHVHRRV
+1480 LKAIAARLDDGNWLVRRAAVEALYGRSELPEAVLAAVAARLLDGDWDERP
-1495 RDAAVEVL
+1495 AAVKIL
-1503 LHKNEKL
+1503 LYRNEKL

-1529 SFMEQLSWYIEEDGY
+1529 SFEEQLSWYIEEDGY

-1567 IKGARLSIYKRWGE
+1567 IKGARLSIYKRWEE
-1581 LV
+1581 LI

>member
-1 MAADTGQQT
+1 MSADTGQQT

-99 SITLRLEQ
+99 SITLHLEQ
-107 SRKAGEDRPLF
+107 NRKAGEDRPLF

-144 LSSLTAATRGIV
+144 LCSLTAATRGIV

-186 TALIEYTKEPT
+186 TALIEYTKQPT

-251 FLSVELFSPW
+251 FLSVKLFSPW

-280 LVNKSSATAR
+280 LVDKSSATAR

-305 KFGDRCDDYHH
+305 KFGDRCNDYHH
-316 VARKVKQIVEK
+316 VATKVKQIVEK

-362 MDQCYINLAIVEQSG
+362 MDQCYINLAIIEQSG

-401 VEAPDKTM
+401 VKAPDKTM

-487 YAFEDLLS
+487 YAFEDLLI
-495 HEFLPTNKRSL
+495 HEFLPTNERSL

-523 LLDGLDEVSQDLTGD
+523 VLDGLDEVSQDLTGD
-538 AGMARFLNRLLS
+538 AGMARFLDRLLS

-555 ITARPSAAPPA
+555 ITSRPSAAPPA

-592 PDTGATDQTKVGKVK
+592 PDTGATNQTKVGKVK
-607 SFLQERWLLQGLVR
+607 SFLQERWLIQGLVR
-621 IPIQLDALCYTWD
+621 TPIQLDALCYTWD

-712 DRDVVSTEFRRQGML
+712 DRDVV
-727 LDKVLPH
+727 
-734 LSFVRTSDPSSAA
+734 
-747 KYRSYHFIHLTFQEY
+747 
-762 FAARYFVRQWKNQGQ
+762 
-777 LQFLTLRTRYDIFWR
+777 
-792 FVAGLLDG
+792 
-800 VGQAL
+800 
-805 DFINTVEGEPLDL
+805 
-818 LGPTHQR
+818 
-825 LVMHCLSEISS
+825 
-836 SLPMREMLEKRLAQ
+836 
-850 WLLLESTFNKTALLA
+850 
-865 SEVEFPELALKISL
+865 
-879 LEESTDVQIRIMRS
+879 
-893 LANRA
+893 
-898 SIPPSIIEQ
+898 
-907 VAARLDHAD
+907 AARLDHAD

-947 GKKNV
+947 SKKNV

-974 AARLDDGK
+974 AARLDDSK
-982 KIVRYAA
+982 KNVRYAA
-989 VEALGRRSELP
+989 VKALDRRSELP

-1017 VQYTAVEAL
+1017 VQHAAVEAL
-1026 GRRSELPE
+1026 GRRLELPE
-1034 AVLKAVAAWL
+1034 AV
-1044 DDDNEDVR
+1044 
-1052 RAAVK
+1052 
-1057 ALDGRSE
+1057 
-1064 LPEAVLKAVAARLDD
+1064 
-1079 SDWYVQYTAVEA
+1079 
-1091 LGRRSELPEAM
+1091 

-1158 GGRSELPEAVL
+1158 GGRLELPEAVL
-1169 MAVAARL
+1169 IAVAARL

-1183 RSAAVEALYG
+1183 RGAAVEALYG

-1199 VAWIDHA
+1199 VAWLDHA

-1215 QALCGRSELP
+1215 KALCGRSELP
-1225 EAARLDDGDKNVQGA
+1225 EAARLDDGDKNIQGA
-1240 AIEALDG
+1240 AIKALDG
-1247 RSELLDAVLI
+1247 RSELLDELLM
-1257 AVAARINHAD
+1257 AVAARIHHAD
-1267 WLVRRAAVR
+1267 WLGRGAAVR

-1293 ARVDHADWLVRRAA
+1293 ARVDHADWLVRGAA
-1307 VKALCGRSELPEAAR
+1307 VEALCGRSELPEAAW
-1322 LDDGDENVQGAVI
+1322 LDDGDKNVQGAAI

-1342 ELPDTVLMAVAARLD
+1342 ELPDTVLIAVAARLN

-1375 ELPEAVLKAV
+1375 ELPQAVLTAV

-1394 EVRGAAVE
+1394 EVRDAAVK

-1410 PDTVLMAVAAWVD
+1410 PDTVLMAVAARLNYD
-1423 HGNWRVRGAAVKALG
+1423 NWRVRGAAVKALG
-1438 RLSELPQAVLTAVAA
+1438 RRSELPQAVLTAVAA
-1453 RLDDDD
+1453 RLDDDH

-1510 SRILKGSLI
+1510 SRILKG
-1519 ASFYKALLER
+1519 
-1529 SFMEQLSWYIEEDGY
+1529 WYIEEDGY